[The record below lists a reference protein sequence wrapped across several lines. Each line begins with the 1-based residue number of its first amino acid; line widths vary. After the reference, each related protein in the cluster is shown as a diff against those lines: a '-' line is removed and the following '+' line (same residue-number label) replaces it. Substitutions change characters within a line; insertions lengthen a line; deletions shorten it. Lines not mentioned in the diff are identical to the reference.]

1 MILICIWDETIYV
14 LFVGGTE
21 GLFARRTLEI
31 TDDILSTY
39 KNQGKLYCCFIL
51 PEYNSVCRQV
61 VGVPVTLN
69 GDLKNQFVETDV
81 GFDTICKVLMHFCE
95 LYFNRIDKLTI
106 HSLKIASVNSFPRL
120 IRNSSVMFV
129 RMPFLRRRWVRLRA
143 SSLLMDDMYRN
154 PGPVQFEGPGADAK
168 SISLCVEDQDYMG
181 RIKLLQ
187 EYLDKV
193 PITFSVKSIVKPG
206 CSQDVLKAALSAMGS
221 VTDVLALMSS
231 SSMNGQTPL

>member
-14 LFVGGTE
+14 LFLGGTE

-95 LYFNRIDKLTI
+95 LYFNRINKLTMYKD
-106 HSLKIASVNSFPRL
+106 SSL

-129 RMPFLRRRWVRLRA
+129 RMPFLRRSCSDNGKIVIFCTCLQINGHCSPILHTLDNTHVLAERQAMMTVKRF
-143 SSLLMDDMYRN
+143 Y
-154 PGPVQFEGPGADAK
+154 GPGATA
-168 SISLCVEDQDYMG
+168 IG
-181 RIKLLQ
+181 
-187 EYLDKV
+187 
-193 PITFSVKSIVKPG
+193 KPAIHPATVDLEG
-206 CSQDVLKAALSAMGS
+206 KAYE
-221 VTDVLALMSS
+221 
-231 SSMNGQTPL
+231 